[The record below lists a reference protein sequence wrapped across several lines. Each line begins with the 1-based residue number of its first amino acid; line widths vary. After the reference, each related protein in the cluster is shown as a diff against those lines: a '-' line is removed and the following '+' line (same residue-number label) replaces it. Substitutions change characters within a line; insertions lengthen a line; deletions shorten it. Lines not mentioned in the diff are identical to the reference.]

1 MGFGNFR
8 GFQTPLGPYRVCA
21 LIAFIPRY
29 LEHLVDSL
37 SCLCRC
43 LKVKEAPALCPQ
55 PPLAFIHAP
64 VLGAVDLE
72 GEKRQR
78 SEPGRGLQRQL
89 DEHSCEDNYL
99 MMIWLEK
106 LIFYPE
112 GMEAAEKESRE
123 SKNKKACESSHST
136 EIT

>member
-1 MGFGNFR
+1 MGFGNFG

-21 LIAFIPRY
+21 LVAFIPRY

-37 SCLCRC
+37 SRLCRRF
-43 LKVKEAPALCPQ
+43 KVKKAPALCPQ
-55 PPLAFIHAP
+55 PPLAFIHAA

-72 GEKRQR
+72 GEKMQR
-78 SEPGRGLQRQL
+78 SEPDHGLQRQL
-89 DEHSCEDNYL
+89 EEHSSEDDHL
-99 MMIWLEK
+99 LMIWLEK

-123 SKNKKACESSHST
+123 RKNEKNCESPHST